1 MNNMAKTLCLRQ
13 ATAADIAA
21 MWEVRYAVT
30 ENTLT
35 PGRLSDEDVRREIE
49 DTGRGWVVERADGP
63 GVDAFAIGNGRSGN
77 VWALFVHPR
86 AQGRGL
92 GDALHRTMLGW
103 FATQPVATLWLS
115 TGTDTRARGF
125 YERRGW
131 ACVGPYGQDELRLE
145 RSNHQA

>member
-1 MNNMAKTLCLRQ
+1 MNTARPLRQ

-21 MWEVRYAVT
+21 IWEVRYAVV

-35 PGRLSDEDVRREIE
+35 PGRLCDEDVRREIE
-49 DTGRGWVVERADGP
+49 DTGRGWVVERVDGA
-63 GVDAFAIGNGRSGN
+63 GLDAFAIGNGQSGN

-92 GDALHRTMLGW
+92 GDALHRAMLDW

-115 TGTDTRARGF
+115 TGHDTRARGF

-131 ACVGPYGQDELRLE
+131 TCVGPYGRDEVRLE
-145 RSNHQA
+145 RPNPR

>member
-1 MNNMAKTLCLRQ
+1 MSSAPAPRLR
-13 ATAADIAA
+13 AACAADIPAL
-21 MWEVRYAVT
+21 WEVRYAVT

-35 PGRLSDEDVRREIE
+35 PGRISDEELRQAIE

-63 GVDAFAIGNGRSGN
+63 GIDAFAIGRADSGR

-92 GDALHRTMLGW
+92 GDALHRTLLDW
-103 FATQPVATLWLS
+103 FATQALQTLWLS
-115 TGTDTRARGF
+115 TGRDTRARGF

-131 ACVGPYGQDELRLE
+131 RCVGPYGSDEVRLE
-145 RSNHQA
+145 RPNRP